1 MNYSVREFR
10 HIVGRFL
17 HAHGCSRH
25 LANPLRDLLL
35 SAQADGFDVLTE
47 LERTRPEIAGFTG
60 ALAATGAT
68 SYDACGQAAY
78 AVGPDLIDRLVVAA
92 AAADGSA
99 AIVVAGATGT
109 ALLSHLAD
117 YARLRGLDGLQVELG
132 ADGARISGSFVGRP
146 AGLPARVSEGPGIAA
161 ALVSGFDAEVDQFW
175 RLFYESNEAL
185 TPDSELSRQHAGA
198 QLRDAEGN
206 VIGEVDEESYLYIRS
221 QAEQADEVASRC

>member
-25 LANPLRDLLL
+25 LVNPLRDLLL
-35 SAQADGFDVLTE
+35 SAQADGFDVLSE
-47 LERTRPEIAGFTG
+47 LERTRAEISGFTG

-78 AVGPDLIDRLVVAA
+78 AVAPDVIDRLVVATA
-92 AAADGSA
+92 AGEGSVT
-99 AIVVAGATGT
+99 IVVAGATGT
-109 ALLSHLAD
+109 ALFSHLAD
-117 YARLRGLDGLQVELG
+117 YARLRGLDQLRVDVG
-132 ADGARISGSFVGRP
+132 ADGVQVSGCFVGRP
-146 AGLPARVSEGPGIAA
+146 ANLPARAAEGPGVAA
-161 ALVSGFDAEVDQFW
+161 ALVSGFDADVEQFW

-185 TPDSELSRQHAGA
+185 TPDSEVSRQHAGA
-198 QLRDAEGN
+198 QLRDAQGN

>member
-25 LANPLRDLLL
+25 LVNPFRDLLL

-92 AAADGSA
+92 AADGSA
-99 AIVVAGATGT
+99 TIVVAGATGT
-109 ALLSHLAD
+109 ALFSHLAD
-117 YARLRGLDGLQVELG
+117 YARLRGVDQLQVDFG
-132 ADGARISGSFVGRP
+132 ADGAEISGTFVGRP
-146 AGLPARVSEGPGIAA
+146 AGLLARTSEGPGVAA
-161 ALVSGFDAEVDQFW
+161 ALVSGFDADVEQFW

-221 QAEQADEVASRC
+221 EVAQAEEVASRC